1 MSAVGKEL
9 GYDVSGFDKD
19 AGSITLSSNAGLFVG
34 AMIGKI
40 QRATIMVRSLNGG
53 RKLDLTVSVYGNFD
67 QGGQEAATKR
77 LNAFKEKLLEK
88 VGQH

>member
-1 MSAVGKEL
+1 
-9 GYDVSGFDKD
+9 
-19 AGSITLSSNAGLFVG
+19 
-34 AMIGKI
+34 
-40 QRATIMVRSLNGG
+40 MVRSLNGG